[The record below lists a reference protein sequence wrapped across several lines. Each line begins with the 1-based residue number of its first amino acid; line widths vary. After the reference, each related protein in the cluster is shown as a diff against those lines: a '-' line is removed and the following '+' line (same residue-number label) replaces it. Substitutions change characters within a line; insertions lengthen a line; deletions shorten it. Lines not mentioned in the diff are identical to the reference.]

1 MKYFRA
7 PKMRVMTNGCF
18 DIFHIGHLQLIN
30 YSKDL
35 GDELFVAINSDN
47 SIKNLKG
54 QSRPIMSEN
63 YRLNFI
69 RTLSC
74 VSHAEIFDETD
85 CAELVYK
92 WKPNIYVK
100 STDYNIDSLNKKEK
114 KALQD
119 IKADIKFMKIT
130 EDISTSKIIS
140 KIKNIT

>member
-1 MKYFRA
+1 
-7 PKMRVMTNGCF
+7 MRVMTNGCF

-30 YSKDL
+30 YSRDM
-35 GDELFVAINSDN
+35 GDELFVAINSDA
-47 SIKNLKG
+47 SIKSLKG
-54 QSRPIMSEN
+54 NNRPIMNED

-69 RTLSC
+69 RKISR
-74 VSHAEIFDETD
+74 VSHAEIFNETD
-85 CAELVYK
+85 CTELIYK

-100 STDYNIDSLNKKEK
+100 SSDYDIDSLNKKEK

-140 KIKNIT
+140 KIKKLH

>member
-1 MKYFRA
+1 MKYFKA

-30 YSKDL
+30 YSRGL
-35 GDELFVAINSDN
+35 GDELFIAINSDD
-47 SIKNLKG
+47 SIKSLKG
-54 QSRPIMSEN
+54 QNRPIMSEE

-69 RTLSC
+69 KKIFG
-74 VSHAEIFDETD
+74 VSHAEIFNETD
-85 CAELVYK
+85 CTELVYK

-100 STDYNIDSLNKKEK
+100 SNDYNIDNLNKKEK

-119 IKADIKFMKIT
+119 IKAEIIFMEIT

-140 KIKNIT
+140 KIKNLP